1 MLLSQE
7 REYKEALEAF
17 NEKNKEKVQLITKL
31 MEVSF
36 VLMVMKHTFTLSFFF
51 SFLVLFNLCLGFQF
65 DQFHVKQLVSESEK
79 LRMKKLEELS
89 KSIET
94 KQ

>member
-1 MLLSQE
+1 MLQE

-36 VLMVMKHTFTLSFFF
+36 YIVVLRQT
-51 SFLVLFNLCLGFQF
+51 
-65 DQFHVKQLVSESEK
+65 
-79 LRMKKLEELS
+79 
-89 KSIET
+89 
-94 KQ
+94 